1 MEAWGIRPLDGISI
15 YDAGEYYHFVTYG
28 LSELYEKECED
39 KEYSGYGF
47 EFTLKLKK
55 NPGIDDN
62 ELKCVAGILQT
73 LARMTFENGE
83 IFRTYEYI
91 YTGQET
97 GMDSKGISKITGFIT
112 IPDKQAGVIDTPNGQ
127 VELFSLLE

>member
-1 MEAWGIRPLDGISI
+1 
-15 YDAGEYYHFVTYG
+15 
-28 LSELYEKECED
+28 
-39 KEYSGYGF
+39 
-47 EFTLKLKK
+47 
-55 NPGIDDN
+55 
-62 ELKCVAGILQT
+62 
-73 LARMTFENGE
+73 MTFENGE
-83 IFRTYEYI
+83 IFRKYEYI